1 MMPVMCCAC
10 GCFAVTLTYP
20 RFVEYVMRA
29 DSTNWIRVVVR
40 DAPFL
45 SSWCAAAIHRHWEG
59 WMPIRIKVSIRDL
72 DDTRKYCISERYY
85 AMNSLNGNCESEG
98 DVVSSA
104 HGIILENE
112 VVPVAVH
119 PHADRLPVQPLEG
132 SLIVPP
138 FATGSVCIRFTV
150 RAGHCSTGVA
160 NADMV
165 LSVAER
171 CRWWC
176 TRRLPRWQRG
186 APRLRRH

>member
-1 MMPVMCCAC
+1 
-10 GCFAVTLTYP
+10 
-20 RFVEYVMRA
+20 MRA

-59 WMPIRIKVSIRDL
+59 WMPIRINVSTRDL
-72 DDTRKYCISERYY
+72 DDTMKYCISERYH

-112 VVPVAVH
+112 VVPAAFKL
-119 PHADRLPVQPLEG
+119 HADHLLVRPLEG
-132 SLIVPP
+132 PLIVPP

-150 RAGHCSTGVA
+150 RAGIVPL
-160 NADMV
+160 V
-165 LSVAER
+165 LPMLA
-171 CRWWC
+171 WC
-176 TRRLPRWQRG
+176 CAWQSAVGGGALDDRRDG
-186 APRLRRH
+186 CKEAPRLRRH